1 MKVAYICADP
11 GIPVFGTKG
20 ASVHVQEVIKGMLKK
35 GVEVVLFAQ
44 RLGGDVPEELKNIK
58 IRKLDKLPKDSVEI
72 RARAA
77 IEANAKVEA
86 MLESE
91 GKFNMV
97 YERYSLWSN
106 AGMNFAK
113 RHGCVGILEVNAPL
127 IEEQKKHRELP
138 FEEEAQKIAES
149 VFKNAD
155 AMIAVSPGVAQ
166 YLETFEN
173 VKGRVH
179 IIANGVA
186 LDRFAPAAENNAKRL
201 ANLTA
206 CQGATIG
213 FLGTLKPW
221 HGLATLVD
229 AWAILRQRSENV
241 RLLIVGDGPEYESLH
256 QNIKSLGLLDYVQ
269 FTGAVLPEE
278 VPNWLAQMDIAVAPY
293 PNMEHFY
300 FSPLKIYEYMAAG
313 IPVIATRVGHL
324 DTVVTHEHNGILVE
338 AENPME
344 MADCISNL
352 LKDTLKLQQ
361 LGKAARQTAENEHS
375 WLSVVER
382 ILKISQSIH

>member
-35 GVEVVLFAQ
+35 GVEVILFAQ

-91 GKFNMV
+91 GKFDMV

-173 VKGRVH
+173 AKGRVH

-293 PNMEHFY
+293 PNMAHFY

-338 AENPME
+338 AEKPME

>member
-229 AWAILRQRSENV
+229 ACAILRQRNENV